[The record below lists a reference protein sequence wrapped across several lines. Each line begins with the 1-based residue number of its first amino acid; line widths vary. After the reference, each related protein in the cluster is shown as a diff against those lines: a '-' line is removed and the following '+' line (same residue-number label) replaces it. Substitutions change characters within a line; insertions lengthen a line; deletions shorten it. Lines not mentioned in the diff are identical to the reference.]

1 MAENLTNSNLIINDF
16 FKMNKCEDTTVISKV
31 CYSLCLVINGN
42 GSFNM
47 TKISYNICKGDI
59 FMILPY
65 HTCKITDE
73 GDLEYISIE
82 FTGSR
87 GVDLAKGLLDYSK
100 THVFSGYETFI
111 EMWENTL
118 ALFKKI
124 NNELLIEGLLLYTL
138 GSIPGE
144 GILKGEFKKRESI
157 MLQSYIR
164 NNFNN
169 PDLSLE
175 TVAKVFGYNKKY
187 LSDLFKKK
195 FDISF
200 TDFVKKVRLE
210 NAVSLM
216 ELGNSSVSKIA
227 TMCGFSD
234 PLYFSKLFK
243 VQYGLS
249 PKKYM
254 EKLE

>member
-16 FKMNKCEDTTVISKV
+16 FKITDFETPVIVSKV
-31 CYSLCLVINGN
+31 CYCLCI
-42 GSFNM
+42 M
-47 TKISYNICKGDI
+47 TKGYGNLNFPRVSYSTRCGDI

-65 HTCKITDE
+65 HTCKITAEDE
-73 GDLEYISIE
+73 LEYICIE
-82 FTGSR
+82 FVGTR
-87 GVDLAKGLLDYSK
+87 GVELAKGLLD
-100 THVFSGYETFI
+100 HAINPVFSGYENLI

-118 ALFKKI
+118 ILSKRLNSAL
-124 NNELLIEGLLLYTL
+124 LAEGLLLYTL
-138 GSIPGE
+138 GSIPGK

-164 NNFNN
+164 SNFNN
-169 PDLSLE
+169 PNLSLE
-175 TVAKVFGYNKKY
+175 SVAKVFGYNKKY

-227 TMCGFSD
+227 AMCGFSD

-243 VQYGLS
+243 AQYGVS
-249 PKKYM
+249 PKSYM